1 MSEALVEV
9 RNLAKYFTLENDFF
23 GRPTSV
29 LKAVDDVS
37 FEIKKGEAFGLVGES
52 GCGKT
57 TIGKMLV
64 NLYLSLIHI

>member
-37 FEIKKGEAFGLVGES
+37 F
-52 GCGKT
+52 
-57 TIGKMLV
+57 
-64 NLYLSLIHI
+64 